1 MILKKYPKVELH
13 LHLDS
18 SVSYDTVQK
27 IDSSIS
33 RKKFERSFIAP
44 AKCLNLPDYLSRVAN
59 QVELLQ
65 TKPALRLATEGLFQ
79 QLEKDNI
86 IYAELRFAPLL
97 HTLNGLNPEEVV
109 ETVNNTI
116 ERYASQ
122 TAVNIILCNVRHFSE
137 KESMRTA
144 HLINE
149 FKGSHIVGLD
159 LAGDEKGFPLKNHI
173 KAFQYAKEHDIPVT
187 AHAGEACGPES
198 IKATINELQTNRIG
212 HGVRSFEDPELL
224 EYIKNNNIH
233 LEVCPTSN
241 IQTDV
246 YDTYYDHTV
255 SRLFDEGVSL
265 SINTDGRTTSDIS
278 LTDEYE
284 KLANI
289 FGWDKEHFL
298 QCNLNALDAA
308 FIVEARKEQLKETLL
323 EGYG

>member
-1 MILKKYPKVELH
+1 MSFKKYPKVELH

-18 SVSYDTVQK
+18 SVSYDVIK
-27 IDSSIS
+27 KLSPSIT
-33 RKKFERSFIAP
+33 RPEFQRLFVAP
-44 AKCLNLPDYLSRVAN
+44 KKCLNLPDYLSRVAN

-65 TKPALRLATEGLFQ
+65 SKPALKLATEELIT
-79 QLEKDNI
+79 QLEEDNI
-86 IYAELRFAPLL
+86 IYAEIRFAPIL
-97 HTLNGLNPEEVV
+97 HTLNGLKTKEVV

-116 ERYASQ
+116 EGYNSSVV
-122 TAVNIILCNVRHFSE
+122 VNVILCNVRHFSE
-137 KESMRTA
+137 EQSMHTVR
-144 HLINE
+144 LVND
-149 FKGSHIVGLD
+149 FKGSNVLGLD

-198 IKATINELQTNRIG
+198 IKATINELQTKRIG

-265 SINTDGRTTSDIS
+265 SINTDGRTTSDVS

-284 KLANI
+284 KLANT
-289 FGWDKEHFL
+289 FEWDKEHFL

-308 FIVEARKEQLKETLL
+308 FVSEEKKSDLKSIIRK
-323 EGYG
+323 GYN